1 MKIEELGKCPCCS
14 GGKASIKALTVNFYA
29 LRQDNGD
36 LDEIYIFGDDDFD
49 VPSSS
54 ATVRNVKFSEDN
66 KSVTEVECPRCNE
79 NILVDI
85 PIIKQQ
91 AEFFRTLASN
101 SLPLT
106 MASSEI
112 PREM

>member
-1 MKIEELGKCPCCS
+1 MKNEVIGMCPSCISKKGKERMVDIYVARND
-14 GGKASIKALTVNFYA
+14 K
-29 LRQDNGD
+29 GD
-36 LDEIYIFGDDDFD
+36 ITAMYIFGDDDFD

-54 ATVRNVKFSEDN
+54 ATVRNVKFSDDN

-91 AEFFRTLASN
+91 SEFFRALTKN
-101 SLPLT
+101 TEPLI
-106 MASSEI
+106 MASSQAS
-112 PREM
+112 RQL